1 MSKAE
6 FKSDDDVREAILH
19 YLYTAWKNPRGMD
32 SHRLKI
38 SQITSDLKKNGIEKK
53 YVIRNLLYLIE
64 TGWAIEEVKESQYFT
79 GKMSIPTEKK
89 TYRISKDGI
98 DFFEGSSKF
107 QKSNRFTG
115 INIGDVRNSVIVLG
129 DNNFVRNEYKELYD
143 SLDDLG
149 RHVRI
154 SSEISDDDKINYQAD
169 VDTIK
174 AQLIKPKP
182 DKDIVGKAWSAL
194 KAIATINGVMSFYF
208 KVAPLIEPLLHH

>member
-1 MSKAE
+1 MPKEE
-6 FKSDDDVREAILH
+6 FKSDDTVREAILD
-19 YLYTAWKNPRGMD
+19 YLYQAWMNPRGMD

-38 SQITSDLKKNGIEKK
+38 SQITSDLKKKGIEKK
-53 YVIRNLLYLIE
+53 YVIRNMHYLIE
-64 TGWAIEEVKESQYFT
+64 TQWVIEDIKESQYYT

-98 DFFEGSSKF
+98 DYFVGSSKF
-107 QKSNRFTG
+107 QKSNRFAG
-115 INIGDVRNSVIVLG
+115 INISDVRNSVIVLG

-149 RHVRI
+149 RHTRM
-154 SSEISDDDKINYQAD
+154 SSEISDEDKINYQAD

-174 AQLIKPKP
+174 AQLIKSKP

-194 KAIATINGVMSFYF
+194 KAVSTINGVMSCYT
-208 KVAPLIEPLLHH
+208 KIAPLIEALLHH